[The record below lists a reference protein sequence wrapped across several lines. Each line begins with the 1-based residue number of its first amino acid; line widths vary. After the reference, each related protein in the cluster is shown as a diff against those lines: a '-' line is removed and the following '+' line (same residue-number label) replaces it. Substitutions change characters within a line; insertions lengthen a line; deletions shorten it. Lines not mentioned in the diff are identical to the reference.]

1 MDVTVKTLARDTVK
15 TLARDN
21 APGGTEILHGLLRLQ
36 AIKSTGTAAHAARC
50 AQYARALAEQL
61 RLPADEVEAIRVAA
75 LLHDLGKIEIPDSIL
90 QKPSP
95 LTEKEW
101 QSMRQ
106 HPVLS
111 HRALAQLG
119 GFSDVLPLVRHHHE
133 RFDGSGY
140 PDGLSGED
148 IPSGSRLILVI
159 DAFDAMT
166 SDRPYRRAVSV
177 ADAAKELVRCSG
189 SQFDPRVVRAFL
201 LILCGL
207 GHSRQLVLTRPGAGP
222 EGFSANGD
230 YDPLADTWERQS
242 VQVV

>member
-1 MDVTVKTLARDTVK
+1 MDVTVKTLARD
-15 TLARDN
+15 N
-21 APGGTEILHGLLRLQ
+21 ALGGTQVLQGLLRLQ
-36 AIKSTGTAAHAARC
+36 AAKCSGTVAHAARC
-50 AQYARALAEQL
+50 AQYARALAEQM
-61 RLPADEVEAIRVAA
+61 RLPPDEIEAIRVAA
-75 LLHDLGKIEIPDSIL
+75 LPHDLGKIEIPDSIL
-90 QKPSP
+90 QKPGP

-133 RFDGSGY
+133 RFDGAGY

-148 IPSGSRLILVI
+148 IPRGSRIILVI

-166 SDRPYRRAVSV
+166 SDRPYRRAVPV

-189 SQFDPRVVRAFL
+189 SQFDPRMVRAFL

-207 GHSRQLVLTRPGAGP
+207 GHSRPLVLTRSGARP
-222 EGFSANGD
+222 DGFSANGD
-230 YDPLADTWERQS
+230 NGYIEGTREPQLAQF
-242 VQVV
+242 V

>member
-1 MDVTVKTLARDTVK
+1 MDVTVK

-21 APGGTEILHGLLRLQ
+21 APGGTEVLHGLLRLQ
-36 AIKSTGTAAHAARC
+36 AIKCPGTAAHAARC

-61 RLPADEVEAIRVAA
+61 RLPPDEIEAIRVAA

-90 QKPSP
+90 QKPGP

-133 RFDGSGY
+133 RFDGCGY
-140 PDGLSGED
+140 PDGLPGED
-148 IPSGSRLILVI
+148 IPLGSRIILVI

-166 SDRPYRRAVSV
+166 TDRPYRQAMPI

-189 SQFDPRVVRAFL
+189 SQFDPRMVRAFL

-207 GHSRQLVLTRPGAGP
+207 GHSRPLVLTRPGAGP
-222 EGFSANGD
+222 EGFSDNGD
-230 YDPLADTWERQS
+230 DGPLADTWAPQS
-242 VQVV
+242 AQVV

>member
-1 MDVTVKTLARDTVK
+1 MDVTVKTLARN
-15 TLARDN
+15 N
-21 APGGTEILHGLLRLQ
+21 APEGTEVLHGLMRLQ
-36 AIKSTGTAAHAARC
+36 AIKCPDLAAHAAGC

-61 RLPADEVEAIRVAA
+61 RLPPDEIEAIRVAA

-90 QKPSP
+90 QKPGP

-111 HRALAQLG
+111 HRVLAQLG

-166 SDRPYRRAVSV
+166 SDRPYRRAMPVT
-177 ADAAKELVRCSG
+177 DAAKELVRCSG

-207 GHSRQLVLTRPGAGP
+207 GHSRPLVLARPGTGAD
-222 EGFSANGD
+222 GFSANGD
-230 YDPLADTWERQS
+230 DGPLADTWVPQS
-242 VQVV
+242 AQVV

>member
-1 MDVTVKTLARDTVK
+1 MDVTVK

-21 APGGTEILHGLLRLQ
+21 APGGTQVLHGLLRLQ
-36 AIKSTGTAAHAARC
+36 ATRCPGTAAHAVRC

-61 RLPADEVEAIRVAA
+61 RLPPDEVEDIRVAA

-90 QKPSP
+90 QKPGP

-106 HPVLS
+106 HPILS

-133 RFDGSGY
+133 RFDGAGY

-148 IPSGSRLILVI
+148 IPGGSRIILVI

-166 SDRPYRRAVSV
+166 SDRPYRRAMPI

-207 GHSRQLVLTRPGAGP
+207 GHSRPLVLTHLGAGP
-222 EGFSANGD
+222 EGFSANGEEGHS
-230 YDPLADTWERQS
+230 ADTWEPQLAQA
-242 VQVV
+242 V

>member
-1 MDVTVKTLARDTVK
+1 MDVTTKTLAPATTAGR
-15 TLARDN
+15 A
-21 APGGTEILHGLLRLQ
+21 EILHALMRLQ
-36 AIKSTGTAAHAARC
+36 AKKSAGTAAHAARC

-61 RLPADEVEAIRVAA
+61 RLPPDEIEAIREAA

-90 QKPSP
+90 QKPGP

-119 GFSDVLPLVRHHHE
+119 GFGDVLPLVRHHHE
-133 RFDGSGY
+133 RFDGYGY

-148 IPSGSRLILVI
+148 IPIGSRLILVI

-166 SDRPYRRAVSV
+166 SDRPYRQAMPV
-177 ADAAKELVRCSG
+177 ADAAKELVSCSG

-207 GHSRQLVLTRPGAGP
+207 GHSRPLVLTRPGAGA
-222 EGFSANGD
+222 EEFSANGD
-230 YDPLADTWERQS
+230 DGPLADTWAPQS
-242 VQVV
+242 AQAV

>member
-1 MDVTVKTLARDTVK
+1 MDVTVKTLARD
-15 TLARDN
+15 N
-21 APGGTEILHGLLRLQ
+21 AFGGTEVLHGLLRLQ
-36 AIKSTGTAAHAARC
+36 AIKSRGTAAHAARC
-50 AQYARALAEQL
+50 GQYARALAEQL
-61 RLPADEVEAIRVAA
+61 RLPPDEIEAVSVAA
-75 LLHDLGKIEIPDSIL
+75 LLHDLGKIGIPDSIL
-90 QKPSP
+90 LKPGP

-133 RFDGSGY
+133 RFDGAGY

-148 IPSGSRLILVI
+148 IPSGSRIILVI

-166 SDRPYRRAVSV
+166 SDRPYRRAMPV

-189 SQFDPRVVRAFL
+189 SQFDPRMVRAFL

-207 GHSRQLVLTRPGAGP
+207 GHSRPLILTRPGARP
-222 EGFSANGD
+222 DGFSAIGENGSI
-230 YDPLADTWERQS
+230 ADTGEPQLA
-242 VQVV
+242 QAL

>member
-1 MDVTVKTLARDTVK
+1 MDVTVKTLARD
-15 TLARDN
+15 N
-21 APGGTEILHGLLRLQ
+21 ALGRTQVLHGLLRLQ
-36 AIKSTGTAAHAARC
+36 AAKRVGTAAHAARC
-50 AQYARALAEQL
+50 AQYAQALAQQL
-61 RLPADEVEAIRVAA
+61 RLPADEVKAIKVAA
-75 LLHDLGKIEIPDSIL
+75 LLHDLGKVAIPDSIL
-90 QKPSP
+90 QKPGP

-111 HRALAQLG
+111 HQALAQLG

-133 RFDGSGY
+133 RFDGAGY

-148 IPSGSRLILVI
+148 IPRGSRIILVI

-166 SDRPYRRAVSV
+166 SDRPYRRAMPV

-189 SQFDPRVVRAFL
+189 SQFDPRMVRAFL

-207 GHSRQLVLTRPGAGP
+207 GHSRPLVLTRPGARP
-222 EGFSANGD
+222 DGFSANGENGHTED
-230 YDPLADTWERQS
+230 TREPQLAQA
-242 VQVV
+242 V

>member
-1 MDVTVKTLARDTVK
+1 MDVTVKTLAPDY
-15 TLARDN
+15 
-21 APGGTEILHGLLRLQ
+21 APGGTEALHGLLRLQ
-36 AIKSTGTAAHAARC
+36 AIKSPGTAAHAARC

-61 RLPADEVEAIRVAA
+61 RLPPDETEAIRVAA

-90 QKPSP
+90 QKPGP

-111 HRALAQLG
+111 QRALAQLG

-133 RFDGSGY
+133 RFDGCGY

-166 SDRPYRRAVSV
+166 SDRPYRQAMSV
-177 ADAAKELVRCSG
+177 ANAAKELVRCSG

-207 GHSRQLVLTRPGAGP
+207 GHSRPLVLSRHGADP
-222 EGFSANGD
+222 EGFFADGDDGHSAD
-230 YDPLADTWERQS
+230 IWEPEPA
-242 VQVV
+242 QVA

>member
-1 MDVTVKTLARDTVK
+1 MDVTVK

-21 APGGTEILHGLLRLQ
+21 APGGTEVLRGLLRLQ

-61 RLPADEVEAIRVAA
+61 RLPPDEIEAIRVAA

-90 QKPSP
+90 QKPGP

-101 QSMRQ
+101 KSMRQ

-111 HRALAQLG
+111 HRILAQLG

-166 SDRPYRRAVSV
+166 SDRPYRRAIPV

-207 GHSRQLVLTRPGAGP
+207 GHSRPLVLTRPGARPG
-222 EGFSANGD
+222 GFSANGD
-230 YDPLADTWERQS
+230 NGPLADTWEPQS
-242 VQVV
+242 AQVV

>member
-1 MDVTVKTLARDTVK
+1 MDLTVK

-21 APGGTEILHGLLRLQ
+21 APGGTEVLHGLLRLQ
-36 AIKSTGTAAHAARC
+36 AKKSRGTAAHAARC
-50 AQYARALAEQL
+50 AQYANALAEQL
-61 RLPADEVEAIRVAA
+61 RLPSDEIEAIRVAA
-75 LLHDLGKIEIPDSIL
+75 LLHDLGKVEIPDSIL
-90 QKPSP
+90 QKPGP

-101 QSMRQ
+101 QLMRQ

-140 PDGLSGED
+140 PDGLSGEE

-166 SDRPYRRAVSV
+166 SNRPYRQAMSV

-207 GHSRQLVLTRPGAGP
+207 GHSQPLVLSRPGAGA
-222 EGFSANGD
+222 EGFTANGD
-230 YDPLADTWERQS
+230 DVHLAYAWEPQAAQA
-242 VQVV
+242 V

>member
-1 MDVTVKTLARDTVK
+1 MNMTTETLARD
-15 TLARDN
+15 D
-21 APGGTEILHGLLRLQ
+21 APGRAEVLHALMRLQ
-36 AIKSTGTAAHAARC
+36 ATNCPGTAAHAARC
-50 AQYARALAEQL
+50 ARYAGALAEQL
-61 RLPADEVEAIRVAA
+61 KLPPDEIEAIRVAA
-75 LLHDLGKIEIPDSIL
+75 LLHDLGKIGIPDSIL
-90 QKPSP
+90 QKPGP

-133 RFDGSGY
+133 RVDGSGY
-140 PDGLSGED
+140 PDGLFGED
-148 IPSGSRLILVI
+148 IPGGSRIILVI

-166 SDRPYRRAVSV
+166 SDRPYRRAMPV

-207 GHSRQLVLTRPGAGP
+207 GHSRPLVLTRPGARP
-222 EGFSANGD
+222 EGYFANGD
-230 YDPLADTWERQS
+230 DDPLADSWEPQS
-242 VQVV
+242 AQVV

>member
-1 MDVTVKTLARDTVK
+1 MDVT
-15 TLARDN
+15 
-21 APGGTEILHGLLRLQ
+21 TEILARATALGRAEVLHALMRLQ
-36 AIKSTGTAAHAARC
+36 AIKCSSTAAHAARC

-61 RLPADEVEAIRVAA
+61 RLPPDEIEAIRVAA

-90 QKPSP
+90 QKPGP

-111 HRALAQLG
+111 YRALAQLD
-119 GFSDVLPLVRHHHE
+119 GFGDVLPLVRHHHE

-140 PDGLSGED
+140 PDGLAGED

-166 SDRPYRRAVSV
+166 SDRPYRRAISV

-207 GHSRQLVLTRPGAGP
+207 GHSRPLVLTRPGAGP

-230 YDPLADTWERQS
+230 YDPLADSWERQS